1 MPLRLLL
8 PNIRI
13 HHACY
18 IYIFHPVA
26 SLRLR
31 CSIIDAIIVE
41 SVHRYIRFTPFFT
54 PAFRVTTIH
63 LALVSFQ
70 IFFSSSSSSRLRK
83 RIF

>member
-1 MPLRLLL
+1 M
-8 PNIRI
+8 
-13 HHACY
+13 Y

-54 PAFRVTTIH
+54 PSSVTAIH
-63 LALVSFQ
+63 LALVYF
-70 IFFSSSSSSRLRK
+70 
-83 RIF
+83 

>member
-13 HHACY
+13 HHARY

-54 PAFRVTTIH
+54 PSSVTAIH
-63 LALVSFQ
+63 LALVYF
-70 IFFSSSSSSRLRK
+70 
-83 RIF
+83 

>member
-13 HHACY
+13 HHALYVY

-54 PAFRVTTIH
+54 PSFVTAIH
-63 LALVSFQ
+63 LALVYF
-70 IFFSSSSSSRLRK
+70 
-83 RIF
+83 